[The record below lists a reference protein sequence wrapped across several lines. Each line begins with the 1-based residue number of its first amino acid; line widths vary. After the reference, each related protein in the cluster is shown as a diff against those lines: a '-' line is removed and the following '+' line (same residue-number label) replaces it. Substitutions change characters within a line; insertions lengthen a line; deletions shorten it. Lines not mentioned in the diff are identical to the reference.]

1 MAEGLVDSGGEERRT
16 SAPATGVLD
25 VPFVKDVTEET
36 KSRIISVAKYHFSE
50 KGFDAARVDEIA
62 KDAGVNKALI
72 YYYFESKEA
81 ILDHLIQKLFDD
93 ISSLALAFVEEH
105 VVAMIEQGRLDIE
118 SDRWRFASEEDI
130 QSFYKACLQYTE
142 KVVDFSLSNRG
153 VVRIVIFESL
163 KHGKHKNALF
173 RLLDML
179 YNKNESPLYRTIWS
193 RDHDFDYTPEAVVFK
208 FFFGF
213 FPVFNFAAHFDAY
226 VQSSGLTESEVRD
239 SFMRS
244 YQKIVSMYFRGKEI
258 VL

>member
-1 MAEGLVDSGGEERRT
+1 M
-16 SAPATGVLD
+16 
-25 VPFVKDVTEET
+25 PFVRNETEET
-36 KSRIISVAKYHFSE
+36 KKRIISVARRHFSE

-105 VVAMIEQGRLDIE
+105 VVDMIKQGRLDIE
-118 SDRWRFASEEDI
+118 SDRWRFASESDV

-153 VVRIVIFESL
+153 VVRIVVFESL
-163 KHGKHKNALF
+163 KNGKHHKALF

-179 YNKNESPLYRTIWS
+179 LNKNESPLYRTIWS
-193 RDHDFDYTPEAVVFK
+193 ADHDFDYTPDAVVFK

-213 FPVFNFAAHFDAY
+213 FPVFSFAAHFDDY
-226 VQSSGLTESEVRD
+226 VKSSGPGEREVRD
-239 SFMRS
+239 SFIRG
-244 YQKIVSMYFRGKEI
+244 YQKIMSMYFKGKEI
-258 VL
+258 ML